1 MPTLMLLVEFCCTSL
16 KIFNLPKFK
25 ESETNM
31 IFLILF
37 FNFPESLQDVQ
48 LILPVIQDTKSNYL
62 RISSLNT

>member
-1 MPTLMLLVEFCCTSL
+1 MLLMEFCCMSL

-37 FNFPESLQDVQ
+37 FNFPESLQDLQ
-48 LILPVIQDTKSNYL
+48 LILPVI
-62 RISSLNT
+62 